1 MKRIGML
8 LVFLTILLLPCG
20 AAEQETSGTCGANL
34 SWQLENGVLTISG
47 AGAMHNYVVHAPW
60 KDSRDEITALVLEPG
75 VTNLGDG
82 AMKEC
87 ENLQWVSI
95 GPDVTRLG
103 KNAFDGCTALAE
115 ITIPDTVTKIDES
128 CFQGCTALGSVRLP
142 EGLTT
147 IANSC
152 FWGCSALTEISLPEG
167 LRTIQDEA
175 FWNTGL
181 TEVYLPDTITK
192 VGASAF
198 VGTPVVYAR
207 LSGGCENWKET
218 FQGCEQLRAVE
229 IPYGVQQL
237 DGVLYGCSA
246 LETVALP
253 ESVISISG
261 CFSECTSLREVTLP
275 KSLEYLFS
283 YNFIRC
289 ENLTELTLPEG
300 LKGLGDLEFDESG
313 IHSLHLP
320 ASVEEV
326 SATTFLRAPLTSL
339 TVSEDNP
346 YYWMDG
352 DFLMQRKDQDT
363 ILCYALRAEGTVE
376 VPKGTTIIADG
387 AFQGQPDLQ
396 EVIFPEGLRSI
407 EYNAFSDCRGLETV
421 QWNDDLEE
429 IGDSAFRCSSSLKE
443 AILPESLKTLE
454 YGAFENSGVETVRL
468 PAGLTA
474 ISGVCFYGC
483 QQLKTVELT
492 DGVDTIGDGAFYCCT
507 ALEEITLPDSVRWVR
522 SNAFSECTS
531 LKRISLPEGLRELD
545 KTAFLDCGALEQVE
559 FRGSQIQWQTLTEV
573 WDEKS
578 IEALPVEYGYVLPEI
593 TVAPAPVLEMEKT
606 PQQKPKDHS
615 KLILLGVVLG
625 VVACVLGLGWC
636 VEKKRKR
643 RES

>member
-8 LVFLTILLLPCG
+8 LVFFAVLLLPCG
-20 AAEQETSGTCGANL
+20 AAEQETSGTCGGDL
-34 SWQLENGVLTISG
+34 SWQLEDGVLTISG
-47 AGAMHNYVVHAPW
+47 TGAMHNYVVHAPW

-82 AMKEC
+82 AMREC

-103 KNAFDGCTALAE
+103 KIAFDGCTALEE
-115 ITIPDTVTKIDES
+115 ITIPDTVTEIGDG

-152 FWGCSALTEISLPEG
+152 FWGCSALTEISLPES

-218 FQGCEQLRAVE
+218 FQCCEQLQSVE

-237 DGVLYGCSA
+237 DGVFYGCSA
-246 LETVALP
+246 LETAALP

-275 KSLEYLFS
+275 ESLEYLYS

-289 ENLTELTLPEG
+289 GNLTEITLPEG

-313 IHSLHLP
+313 IQSLYLP

-326 SATTFLRAPLTSL
+326 SATTFVRAPLTSL

-352 DFLMQRKDQDT
+352 DFLMQRKNQDT

-376 VPKGTTIIADG
+376 VPKGTTVIAEN
-387 AFQGQPDLQ
+387 AFWGQPDLR
-396 EVIFPEGLRSI
+396 EVIFPEGLKRI
-407 EYNAFSDCRGLETV
+407 EYAAFNECRGLETV

-429 IGDSAFRCSSSLKE
+429 IGDSAFRCTTSLKE

-474 ISGVCFYGC
+474 ISGVCFYNC

-492 DGVDTIGDGAFYCCT
+492 DGVDTIEDGAFHCCT

-522 SNAFSECTS
+522 SSAFSQCTS
-531 LKRISLPEGLRELD
+531 LKRISLPEGLKELD
-545 KTAFLDCGALEQVE
+545 KTAFLDCSALEQVE
-559 FRGSQIQWQTLTEV
+559 FRGSREQWQALTEV

-578 IEALPVEYGYVLPEI
+578 VEALPVEYGYAPPEI
-593 TVAPAPVLEMEKT
+593 TIAPESAFETEKALEQEK
-606 PQQKPKDHS
+606 KDRS
-615 KLILLGVVLG
+615 KLILLGMVVF
-625 VVACVLGLGWC
+625 VVAGVMVLGWC